1 MQYQSEIDITTRLIY
16 KSNQSSEFTVEIK
29 DKMNLSYVIFK
40 NNQVIYEQNENDLKN
55 TKNAVRRE
63 LANFLGVET
72 EDIEDDVSLTEDLH
86 MKATDLTDFLEV
98 LTRMGME
105 TSNVDLTETETFLDL
120 VETLTDHQ

>member
-1 MQYQSEIDITTRLIY
+1 MD
-16 KSNQSSEFTVEIK
+16 
-29 DKMNLSYVIFK
+29 
-40 NNQVIYEQNENDLKN
+40 NELKN